1 MNAEYKTNLT
11 PVTDETATGI
21 ARHWYPDIY
30 GYLNNS
36 KPSDATNQINSG
48 SN

>member
-1 MNAEYKTNLT
+1 VLLAITSNVLANQEDT
-11 PVTDETATGI
+11 
-21 ARHWYPDIY
+21 Y

-48 SN
+48 FN